1 MSKKFLRESQL
12 DNIKMVEY
20 MPLLS
25 LPMEESNILGK
36 INKDRIYSDIKLPI
50 FPIMDSNGSITMNEL
65 RLNEEYTLN
74 KDLTFDNIDVFNDI
88 KIGMVNY
95 QIEVIRAL
103 HFNKILAQEIE
114 SITNSHELD
123 SLEAMLIK
131 RKPNTKYHL
140 VANLSQL
147 ELLLNLKDGE
157 GEYLVKQDEKGEFIF
172 DKQIPILISSTI
184 TKLSLIPLDEL
195 VVKMVGDTKE
205 IQQTVELARKG
216 QREFSIVYNFG
227 LSFVDESKV
236 LSCSNI

>member
-25 LPMEESNILGK
+25 LPMQESNILGK

-50 FPIMDSNGSITMNEL
+50 FPIMDSEGSITMYEL
-65 RLNEEYTLN
+65 RLNEDYTLN

-88 KIGMVNY
+88 KIGMVQY
-95 QIEVIRAL
+95 QVEVIRAL
-103 HFNKILAQEIE
+103 HFNKILAQEII
-114 SITNSHELD
+114 SITNSHESKSLD
-123 SLEAMLIK
+123 EMLSK
-131 RKPNTKYHL
+131 RKPNTIYHL
-140 VANLSQL
+140 MVNPTHL
-147 ELLLNLKDGE
+147 ESLLKLKNASGE
-157 GEYLVKQDEKGEFIF
+157 SLVKQFKGEFVY
-172 DKQIPILISSTI
+172 DGQVPILVAKDI
-184 TKLSLIPLDEL
+184 TNISLIPLDEL

-216 QREFSIVYNFG
+216 QRQFSIVYNFG

>member
-1 MSKKFLRESQL
+1 MSKKFFRESQL

-20 MPLLS
+20 KPLLS

-36 INKDRIYSDIKLPI
+36 IDKDRIYSDIKVPI

-88 KIGMVNY
+88 KIGMVKY
-95 QIEVIRAL
+95 QVEVLRAL
-103 HFNKILAQEIE
+103 HFNKILSQEVL

-131 RKPNTKYHL
+131 RKPNTRYHL
-140 VANLSQL
+140 VANLNQL
-147 ELLLNLKDGE
+147 EQLLNLKDGE

-184 TKLSLIPLDEL
+184 TKLSLIPLDEI

-216 QREFSIVYNFG
+216 QRQFSLVYNFG

>member
-1 MSKKFLRESQL
+1 MSKKFFRESQL

-20 MPLLS
+20 KPLLS

-36 INKDRIYSDIKLPI
+36 IDKDRIYSDIKVPI

-88 KIGMVNY
+88 KIGMVKY
-95 QIEVIRAL
+95 QVEVLRAL
-103 HFNKILAQEIE
+103 HFNKILAQEIS

-123 SLEAMLIK
+123 SLEAMLSK
-131 RKPNTKYHL
+131 RKPNTIYHL
-140 VANLSQL
+140 MVNPTHLQS
-147 ELLLNLKDGE
+147 LLKLKNASGE
-157 GEYLVKQDEKGEFIF
+157 SLVKEFKGEFVF
-172 DKQIPILISSTI
+172 DGQVPILVAKDI
-184 TKLSLIPLDEL
+184 TNISLIPLDEL

-216 QREFSIVYNFG
+216 QRQFSLVYNFG

-236 LSCSNI
+236 LTCSNI

>member
-1 MSKKFLRESQL
+1 MSKKFFRESQL

-20 MPLLS
+20 KPLLS

-36 INKDRIYSDIKLPI
+36 IDKDRIYSDIKVPI

-88 KIGMVNY
+88 KIGMVKY
-95 QIEVIRAL
+95 QVEVLRAL
-103 HFNKILAQEIE
+103 HFNKILSQEVL

-123 SLEAMLIK
+123 SLEAMLSK
-131 RKPNTKYHL
+131 RKPNTIYHL
-140 VANLSQL
+140 MVNPTHLQS
-147 ELLLNLKDGE
+147 LLKLKNASGE
-157 GEYLVKQDEKGEFIF
+157 SLVKEFKGEFVF
-172 DKQIPILISSTI
+172 DGQVPILVAKDI
-184 TKLSLIPLDEL
+184 TNISLIPLDEL

-216 QREFSIVYNFG
+216 QRQFSLVYNFG

-236 LSCSNI
+236 LTCSNI